1 MIQRNRSLSEMS
13 RWCQWGG
20 AVIQT
25 RRPEQLNQKTMN
37 DELDEKTRLSYSDW
51 LLKSTTKSQQ

>member
-1 MIQRNRSLSEMS
+1 MS